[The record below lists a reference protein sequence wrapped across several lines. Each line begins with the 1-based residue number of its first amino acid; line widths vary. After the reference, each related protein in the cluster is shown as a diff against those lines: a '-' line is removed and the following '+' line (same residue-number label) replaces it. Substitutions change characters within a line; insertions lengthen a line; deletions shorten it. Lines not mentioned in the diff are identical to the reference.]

1 MTQSPAAGET
11 TRRVQV
17 GNLPAGTT
25 EAQVRALFLSHGT
38 IGSYEHPVDAHTERP
53 GGFAYFVM
61 AAADATAAIKALN
74 GRAMGDRKITVNLA
88 RPLADWAPGAG
99 RRPVSQ
105 TPRRIVT

>member
-1 MTQSPAAGET
+1 
-11 TRRVQV
+11 
-17 GNLPAGTT
+17 
-25 EAQVRALFLSHGT
+25 
-38 IGSYEHPVDAHTERP
+38 VDAHTERP